1 MQGIR
6 EYNNKMDNKA
16 DKGLKIR
23 RWIQIGS
30 ALSGNAYLKG
40 FKTGDIYQ
48 DGLKKTCVPF
58 LNCYSC
64 PGALYACPIGAIQ
77 SVVSD
82 AEGKFD
88 LNAIPYL
95 VIGFLMLIGSLIG
108 RAICGWTCPF
118 GFLQDLINKIPSKKF
133 KGFNWLK
140 YIKYVIL
147 VVFVFILP
155 AFWLDDMGFSNGPAF
170 CEYICPAG
178 TLEGGI
184 PLTLL
189 KPHLRG
195 LLGKLFVWK
204 FCILVS
210 ILILSVFFKRPFCRW
225 LCPLGAFYGPFNKI
239 SLKQITIK
247 KDTCVKCGKCSKVC
261 PMDLNVPEEINS
273 CDCIRCFDCKSECP
287 VKAIN

>member
-1 MQGIR
+1 MS
-6 EYNNKMDNKA
+6 NKGEKE
-16 DKGLKIR
+16 LKIR
-23 RWIQIGS
+23 RWVQIGS
-30 ALSGNAYLKG
+30 ALAGNGYLKG

-48 DGLKKTCVPF
+48 ESLKKGCVPF

-64 PGALYACPIGAIQ
+64 PGALYSCPIGAIQ
-77 SVVSD
+77 SVVSE
-82 AEGKFD
+82 AGGKFD

-95 VIGFLMLIGSLIG
+95 VIGFLMLIGGLIG
-108 RAICGWTCPF
+108 RAICGWACPF

-147 VVFVFILP
+147 IVFVFILP
-155 AFWLDDMGFSNGPAF
+155 AFWLDEMGYSNGPAF

-189 KPHLRG
+189 KPDLRL

-204 FCILVS
+204 LSLLVLILV
-210 ILILSVFFKRPFCRW
+210 LSVFFKRPFCRW
-225 LCPLGAFYGPFNKI
+225 ICPLGAFYGPFNKI
-239 SLKQITIK
+239 SLKQISINK
-247 KDTCVKCGKCSKVC
+247 EKCINCGKCSKIC
-261 PMDLNVPEEINS
+261 PMDLKVPEEINC

-287 VKAIN
+287 VKAID